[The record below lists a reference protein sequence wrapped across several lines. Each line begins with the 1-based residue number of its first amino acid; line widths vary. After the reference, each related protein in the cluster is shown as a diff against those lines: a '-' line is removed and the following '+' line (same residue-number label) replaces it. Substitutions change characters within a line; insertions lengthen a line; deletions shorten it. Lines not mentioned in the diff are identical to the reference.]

1 MKPWDWFL
9 SLFDRKTS
17 KLDLSVGVG
26 RLAAEVFYK
35 DLAVQACVNL
45 IAGTISRAEFQTFEQ
60 GKEVRLDNYYLFN
73 VEPNPNMSGAV
84 FWRDVVRKLVYE
96 NEALVIQND
105 RHIYLADSF
114 QVEPFAFRENIYK
127 DITIDNLQMNRSY
140 TESEVFHFR
149 LHNGQIA
156 EVIDG
161 LYRSYGK
168 LIAAAQQHF
177 KRNNSRR
184 GTVRIPTNLPQ
195 TDEMKEELQDL
206 FERKFRTFFEA
217 EGSAVIPLTN
227 EIEYEELASNIGAKG
242 AADSQIR
249 AFIDDVI
256 DFVCI
261 GFQVPPKLIKGDV
274 ADTTAAMDGLMTFC
288 VNPLC
293 EIVHDEI
300 NRKYYGKKKFLE
312 RTYVKI
318 NTTMIRA
325 HDLKYI
331 AGALETLLRIGGYCI
346 DDILI
351 TLGMEPLDTE
361 WSTARFMTKNYAPIE
376 EMFAKE
382 NQKGGGEN

>member
-73 VEPNPNMSGAV
+73 VEPNPNRSGAV

-105 RHIYLADSF
+105 RHLYLADSF
-114 QVEPFAFRENIYK
+114 HVEPFALRENIYK

-149 LHNGQIA
+149 LHNEQIA

-184 GTVRIPTNLPQ
+184 GTVEVPTNWPQ
-195 TDEMKEELQDL
+195 TKEAKKELQDL
-206 FERKFRTFFEA
+206 FERKFKTFFEA
-217 EGSAVIPLTN
+217 EGSAVIPLTSGLK
-227 EIEYEELASNIGAKG
+227 YDELPSNIGVKG
-242 AADSQIR
+242 AADSQVR

-274 ADTTAAMDGLMTFC
+274 ADTSEAMDSLMTFC

-318 NTTMIRA
+318 NTSMIRA

-351 TLGMEPLDTE
+351 TLGMEPLGEE

-382 NQKGGGEN
+382 KED